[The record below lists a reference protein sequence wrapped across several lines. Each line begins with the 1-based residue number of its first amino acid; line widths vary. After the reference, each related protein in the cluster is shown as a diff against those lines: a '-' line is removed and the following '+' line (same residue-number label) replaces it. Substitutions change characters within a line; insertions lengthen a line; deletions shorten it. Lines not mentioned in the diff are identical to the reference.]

1 MNKIIFVPAVGV
13 MSARSDQNA
22 DFQDG
27 KEISTATSTGIEVDI
42 ATADISEEANV
53 TSEVSYVN
61 NASSNASEAKT
72 GFIFLLQTDNS
83 TWKK

>member
-13 MSARSDQNA
+13 MSARSNQNA
-22 DFQDG
+22 DFHDG
-27 KEISTATSTGIEVDI
+27 KEISSATSTGVEVDI
-42 ATADISEEANV
+42 ATADISEEANA

-61 NASSNASEAKT
+61 NASFNASEAKT